1 MRLRVTASLLHQLR
15 SYKAGKYIQYSSG
28 FVTLIWHK
36 IFCYASLPI
45 YAVCPNYLIK
55 LNHRLCRRQKLA
67 SGEE

>member
-1 MRLRVTASLLHQLR
+1 MRLRVTASLLHRLR

-45 YAVCPNYLIK
+45 YAVLP
-55 LNHRLCRRQKLA
+55 
-67 SGEE
+67 

>member
-1 MRLRVTASLLHQLR
+1 MRLWVTASLLHRPR

-45 YAVCPNYLIK
+45 YAVLP
-55 LNHRLCRRQKLA
+55 
-67 SGEE
+67 